1 MKDTIDTSSKD
12 KKHNGKQK
20 EEETFAP
27 LNVILA
33 RDLIFMDWTI
43 NFGSQILGI
52 IVGALIGFMFG
63 TNLFDLFKQ
72 TAEVPASA
80 YLVYYFGIAL
90 SVVGLTFYYIQ
101 KMGVRLNSPK
111 KISSNWLNI
120 IKISFFGLAFVFGA
134 SYLYK
139 DYIVPA
145 AYKISG
151 IDIPLNGGD
160 PSDNGSTGI
169 DIQTTNQYILLLFA
183 VILTTAVTAL
193 LYAGLM
199 YSMNRKIDTLIGIA
213 IITPAILLTFTMLF
227 YSIQE
232 NLLEGRFLIFLTD
245 FAYFLV
251 ISIVTI
257 LVYHMSRRIELT
269 LIVLFL
275 GYTFG
280 YGGST
285 NIIDQ
290 IIALK
295 WGFPNFS
302 DNVTTT
308 ADTLTRLLQIL
319 QYTGLFG
326 MVAFPVIF
334 YKDTIRFG
342 KNVWKTIKI
351 QGLHILAFLV
361 VVLAIDVLMTWLM
374 TSIGNIFIT
383 LIIFIGLIWIVN
395 SIITKRYGKKSY
407 TGMLAT
413 MTKATLQMSGAI
425 IPPLEAQSKL
435 LEGKAKRRTNVL
447 LVTGT
452 VIPVVIYFVVMY
464 ITTAITSQT
473 LASTAAFMYSVVPL
487 SIAAIAFATTFFF
500 VKDPLIKGKFSYP
513 IKALSVIGGIVY
525 FIFACNQLIFNN
537 VGYYPLFVLFY
548 PLLVY
553 IPIRSKKKVGSLLLS
568 IPGEN
573 RKKAL
578 RELLIRKDME
588 ITKLEDHFYSA
599 PPIIKVWLALILSKR
614 GDKEKAIENLSVML
628 KSGFPLERATS
639 SLCLLFLKHQQSE
652 EKLVKLLENDVDP
665 RVRKAIAYGF
675 RYPDDLSEEMF
686 KRIIDS
692 QHYEDDAKVQEV
704 LKKTIVLLD
713 ERFDKAEKETYLE
726 EI

>member
-1 MKDTIDTSSKD
+1 MKDAIDTSRKG
-12 KKHNGKQK
+12 KKQNKKQK

-27 LNVILA
+27 LSVILA

-63 TNLFDLFKQ
+63 TNLFDLFSQ
-72 TAEVPASA
+72 TKEVPASA

-90 SVVGLTFYYIQ
+90 SVVGLTLYYIQ

-120 IKISFFGLAFVFGA
+120 IKISFFGLAFVFGV

-151 IDIPLNGGD
+151 IDIPINGDSG
-160 PSDNGSTGI
+160 DNGSTGI

-213 IITPAILLTFTMLF
+213 IIAPAILLTFTMLNN
-227 YSIQE
+227 SIRE

-285 NIIDQ
+285 NIVDQ

-308 ADTLTRLLQIL
+308 ADTLTRSLQIL

-361 VVLAIDVLMTWLM
+361 VVLTIDVLMTWLM

-395 SIITKRYGKKSY
+395 SIISKRYGKKSY

-413 MTKATLQMSGAI
+413 MTKATIQMSGAM
-425 IPPLEAQSKL
+425 IPPLEAQFKL
-435 LEGKAKRRTNVL
+435 LEGKARRRTITL
-447 LVTGT
+447 LITGT
-452 VIPVVIYFVVMY
+452 VIPVTIYFVVMY
-464 ITTAITSQT
+464 ITTAITSLT
-473 LASTAAFMYSVVPL
+473 PVSTAIFMYTVVPL
-487 SIAAIAFATTFFF
+487 SIAAIAFAITFFF

-513 IKALSVIGGIVY
+513 IKAVSVIGGIVY
-525 FIFACNQLIFNN
+525 FIFACDQLIFNN

-588 ITKLEDHFYSA
+588 IIKLEDHFYSA

-614 GDKEKAIENLSVML
+614 GDREKTIENLSVML

-639 SLCLLFLKHQQSE
+639 ALCLLYLKHQQSE

-665 RVRKAIAYGF
+665 SVRKAIAYGL
-675 RYPDDLSEEMF
+675 RYPDNLSEEMF

-692 QHYEDDAKVQEV
+692 QHYEDDARVQEV

-713 ERFDKAEKETYLE
+713 EHFDKAEEEIYLE